1 MKPASRR
8 GFLKGLGA
16 AGAALGTTGLLP
28 PPAAA
33 QERGPRSLKISELA
47 EEHYHIRR
55 TAIEWPN
62 KAHIAV
68 CWIVNFEGFTDAAN
82 SSDIAY
88 KDYSCK
94 AGFWRLLDTFEENGV
109 KGCWYTNGIIATR
122 YPETLRA
129 LARLNHE
136 IVGHNWANNIPMTAI
151 SADAERELIR
161 RVFADVEKA
170 CGVRITG
177 WMGSGEAESSK
188 TYEFL
193 ADEGAI
199 WNGDFPTDDV
209 PYIVPVKGKK
219 IVVIPYQREAN
230 DSRSIGGFRYHPRVW
245 LDKFKDPFRRDVRGR
260 RHLSAVPVRGD
271 PFLAARPSRGE
282 EGRGRGHPL
291 YEGISRRLANHGERR
306 RQMVAEAELYV
317 ARRTYGRTNGWQHIH
332 HGNPNGQFARACPH
346 PAGSHRMAA
355 WRSRGGHLDGHI
367 RAVERL
373 LENL

>member
-1 MKPASRR
+1 MRHASRR

-16 AGAALGTTGLLP
+16 AGTALGAAGLSAV
-28 PPAAA
+28 PAAA
-33 QERGPRSLKISELA
+33 QAQERGSRSLKISELA
-47 EEHYHIRR
+47 QEHYHIRR
-55 TAIEWPN
+55 TAIEWPD
-62 KAHIAV
+62 KARIAV

-82 SSDIAY
+82 SYDIAY

-94 AGFWRLLDTFEENGV
+94 AGFWRMLDTFETNGV

-122 YPETLRA
+122 YPETLRE

-136 IVGHNWANNIPMTAI
+136 IDGHNWANNIPIAGI
-151 SADAERELIR
+151 SVETEREVIR

-193 ADEGAI
+193 ADEGCI

-230 DSRSIGGFRYHPRVW
+230 DSRTIGGLRYHPRVW
-245 LDKFKDPFRRDVRGR
+245 LDKFKDQFDVMY
-260 RHLSAVPVRGD
+260 
-271 PFLAARPSRGE
+271 E
-282 EGRGRGHPL
+282 EGATYPQYLGAATHSWLLGHPSGKKAI
-291 YEGISRRLANHGERR
+291 E
-306 RQMVAEAELYV
+306 EAIRYTKGFPHV
-317 ARRTYGRTNGWQHIH
+317 WQTT
-332 HGNPNGQFARACPH
+332 
-346 PAGSHRMAA
+346 
-355 WRSRGGHLDGHI
+355 
-367 RAVERL
+367 
-373 LENL
+373 ENDIAKWWLKQNYT